1 MRARNLILILP
12 LLLGACS
19 YEDATD
25 EQSTE
30 TPAATQ
36 QQTQARGY
44 SVPVGAAEYDTPAL
58 EQGRLDPAWRQYAER
73 DRLERLGTAPA
84 APQGTAQSPLTPS
97 GEVPPPPGAEGG
109 AAATPSA
116 ARRAGSETYEQIA
129 PDALR
134 GNPSLP
140 LGQEGGGPSVLR
152 TQILLDRARFSPG
165 VIDGNWG
172 KNTEKAVYWF
182 QFAQGLNA
190 TGEVDQGTWEALSRS
205 AGAAGAGE
213 PLARVQ
219 VTAEDLKGPFVDP
232 LPDDPYEQA
241 KLDCLCYSS
250 PLELFAERG
259 HATPELVQKLNPQ
272 VDFANLQAGTEIV
285 LPNVPRMSPE
295 DVSSKGGGS
304 QRGATPA
311 ANRQGAPAAG
321 GDVARLLISKRGFY
335 LQALDAQGR
344 ILYHFP
350 TTLGSKYDPS
360 ASGTL
365 QLTGIYP
372 EPDFH
377 YQPKLFADVSDDK
390 PEAHLPPGPNSPVG
404 LVWIDLSKPHHGI
417 HGTASPETIGYTSSH
432 GCIRLTNWDA
442 LFLAQH
448 VKPGT
453 QVVFRE

>member
-1 MRARNLILILP
+1 MRARISILLLP
-12 LLLGACS
+12 LLLGACT

-25 EQSTE
+25 EQPSA
-30 TPAATQ
+30 TPAAPTSQ
-36 QQTQARGY
+36 GQAY
-44 SVPVGAAEYDTPAL
+44 SVPIGTPEYDTATL

-73 DRLERLGTAPA
+73 DRLERLGTA
-84 APQGTAQSPLTPS
+84 APPTGS
-97 GEVPPPPGAEGG
+97 EGG
-109 AAATPSA
+109 TPITPPTPRSA
-116 ARRAGSETYEQIA
+116 GNESYEQIS

-134 GNPSLP
+134 GSPALP
-140 LGQEGGGPSVLR
+140 LGEEGGGPSVLR

-190 TGEVDQGTWEALSRS
+190 TGEVDQATWDALAQS
-205 AGAAGAGE
+205 AGAGE
-213 PLARVQ
+213 PLTRVQ

-241 KLDCLCYSS
+241 KLECLCYSS

-259 HATPELVQKLNPQ
+259 HATPELIQKLNPQ
-272 VDFANLQAGTEIV
+272 VDFANLQAGTEIA
-285 LPNVPRMSPE
+285 LPNVPQMS
-295 DVSSKGGGS
+295 STS
-304 QRGATPA
+304 A
-311 ANRQGAPAAG
+311 ANPQSQ
-321 GDVARLLISKRGFY
+321 VARILISKQGFY
-335 LQALDAQGR
+335 LQALDAQGHV
-344 ILYHFP
+344 LYHFP
-350 TTLGSKYDPS
+350 STLGSKYDPS
-360 ASGTL
+360 ATGTL
-365 QLTGIYP
+365 QITSIHP
-372 EPDFH
+372 EPEFH

-390 PEAHLPPGPNSPVG
+390 PEADLPAGPNSPVG
-404 LVWIDLSKPHHGI
+404 LVWLDLSKPHHGI

-432 GCIRLTNWDA
+432 GCVRLTNWDA

>member
-1 MRARNLILILP
+1 MRTRIPILILP
-12 LLLGACS
+12 LLLGACT

-25 EQSTE
+25 EQPSE
-30 TPAATQ
+30 TPAAQ
-36 QQTQARGY
+36 QQSQAPRY
-44 SVPVGAAEYDTPAL
+44 SVPIGAAEYDPAAL
-58 EQGRLDPAWRQYAER
+58 EQGRRDPAWRQYAER
-73 DRLERLGTAPA
+73 DRAERLGTAP
-84 APQGTAQSPLTPS
+84 APQGTAQSPLTP
-97 GEVPPPPGAEGG
+97 GMEPPPPPGAEGG
-109 AAATPSA
+109 STAGALPPG
-116 ARRAGSETYEQIA
+116 RRSGETFEQIS
-129 PDALR
+129 PDALS
-134 GNPSLP
+134 GNPALP
-140 LGQEGGGPSVLR
+140 LGQDGGGPSVLR
-152 TQILLDRARFSPG
+152 AQILLDRARFSPG

-182 QFAQGLNA
+182 QFAQGLNT
-190 TGEVDQGTWEALSRS
+190 TGEVDQGTWDALVRT
-205 AGAAGAGE
+205 AGPGE

-219 VTAEDLKGPFVDP
+219 VTQEDLKGPFVDP

-241 KLDCLCYSS
+241 KLECLCYSS

-272 VDFANLQAGTEIV
+272 VDFASLQAGTEIA
-285 LPNVPRMSPE
+285 LPNVPQTRPE
-295 DVSSKGGGS
+295 DVPS
-304 QRGATPA
+304 QSGAKATPA
-311 ANRQGAPAAG
+311 ANRPPAEG
-321 GDVARLLISKRGFY
+321 GQAEGGQIARLLISKRGFY
-335 LQALDAQGR
+335 LQAVDAQGH

-404 LVWIDLSKPHHGI
+404 LVWLDLSKPHHGI
-417 HGTASPETIGYTSSH
+417 HGTATPETIGYTSSH

-442 LFLAQH
+442 LFLARH